1 MTGTL
6 MRAAAITEH
15 GPASVLREM
24 SLPRPTPDPGE
35 VLVHVRVAGV
45 QLTDAAIRSGWVP
58 PNARIEFPQIL
69 GNEFAGTVVAI
80 GDGVDGIEVGRDV
93 LGFRVLGCYA
103 QYVCVPHTQ
112 LVDKPPA
119 VSWLTAGT
127 LSASGQTAHT
137 ALERLAAK
145 PGETLL
151 VHGAAGG
158 VGSMTVQLARH
169 RGLEVIGTADPAH
182 HHYLEQLGAVPVA
195 YGDGQLERL
204 RAAAP
209 HGIDVVL
216 DAAGHE
222 NLRTAVQLVSG
233 RSRIGTIVDVE
244 LASELGCRWITSDRS
259 ATRLR
264 ELVDLCGDGRMDV
277 HIRATYRLD
286 DVAAA
291 HRDAETGHG
300 RGKVALV
307 LEDERR

>member
-1 MTGTL
+1 MTGIL
-6 MRAAAITEH
+6 MRAAAINEH

-24 SLPRPTPDPGE
+24 SLPLPTPGPGE
-35 VLVHVRVAGV
+35 VLVRVHVAGV

-103 QYVCVPHTQ
+103 QYVCVHHTQ
-112 LVDKPPA
+112 LVDKPPS

-169 RGLEVIGTADPAH
+169 RGLEVIGTADSAH
-182 HHYLEQLGAVPVA
+182 HRYLEQLGAVPVA

-204 RAAAP
+204 RAAAA

-233 RSRIGTIVDVE
+233 RSRIGTIVDAE

-264 ELVDLCGDGRMDV
+264 DLVDLCAYGRMDV
-277 HIRATYRLD
+277 HIRATYRLA

-291 HRDAETGHG
+291 HRDVETGHG

-307 LEDERR
+307 LDDERR